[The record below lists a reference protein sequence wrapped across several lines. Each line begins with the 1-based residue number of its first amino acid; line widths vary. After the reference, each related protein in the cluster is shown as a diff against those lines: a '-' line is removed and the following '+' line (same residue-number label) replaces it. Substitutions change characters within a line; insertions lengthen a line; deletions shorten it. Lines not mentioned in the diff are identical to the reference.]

1 MIRGRG
7 AGSTGSGEAAVR
19 LTTSYHRSAWW
30 WMSVVCGGFAVVMA
44 LAILKVGAAAPAS
57 VQLTGSAQG
66 AGTARSYDIVVSPPN
81 SGLPGESGGWTANP
95 AEMDTLSGGI
105 TVAQYNAIR
114 KLAGVEVAAPLTM
127 VGYIPFTVST
137 PIIIPASMRSTTPQR
152 VTLTVRL
159 RSDNGLST
167 VTWDDV
173 TLANPDVRTSA
184 LSIQLSWT
192 FELPLV
198 AVDPVAEARLL
209 HLNNAVASGS
219 YLPAAAAS
227 PSQPVPMLMA
237 GSIASDEAAQVTVDP
252 QGAGMA
258 AGTATLTMASAYQQL
273 VADAGKMAGTIP
285 AYWTA
290 GPVSYQ
296 PAAGGQLMPQPVAT
310 ELADVWNG
318 AYMWAGAP
326 ADAGALDVP
335 FRSLTE
341 HAALAGGAAVRAVGV
356 FDPAKIAG
364 APDTPSPYQPE
375 LLAGADPRSRQ
386 LLGGRPLAA
395 DGDPGAYPGSAASL
409 VMPLADIG
417 AFTRGYAGVKSA
429 APIGV
434 IRVRV
439 AGAAGDAAAS
449 QDRIRAVA
457 QEIVRATGLHVQA
470 VLGSTATTRVVDLP
484 AGLHG
489 RPPLRVDEVWYRS
502 DIETTVWSGLGPDS
516 IVLAELELLAGE
528 MVIAWGTWRLMRARR
543 GELATLRA
551 LGWRRGQLGRQLL
564 AEFALTAV
572 VAVAAAVLAGYA
584 IGAALAGRPDRA
596 WLLLSIPAVIAVVVV
611 ETRWPLLRTMA
622 RVLAE
627 PLPRGRPRWAPARQ
641 RRRAQPARSVRR
653 LLRTPSRMLLSTF
666 VIAVGCVALSLE
678 VAARWAFAGAAT
690 PWTERPVSWQGTVVD
705 DAAVLLVVLMATFT
719 VADLALLTLRERAVE
734 VRTLRAIGWS
744 ASDLARLTLQ
754 NALWPGLAGGLIA
767 AGFVL
772 LGGLAVAGS
781 APPRLVA
788 LSALAA
794 AAGLAMSLLA
804 ASLPTIFGGSGVST
818 NK

>member
-1 MIRGRG
+1 
-7 AGSTGSGEAAVR
+7 
-19 LTTSYHRSAWW
+19 
-30 WMSVVCGGFAVVMA
+30 MSVACGGFAVIMA
-44 LAILKVGAAAPAS
+44 LAILAVGASAPAS
-57 VQLTGSAQG
+57 VQLTGRAQG
-66 AGTARSYDIVVSPPN
+66 TGAARSYDIIVSPPDA
-81 SGLPGESGGWTANP
+81 GLAGGSGGWTDSP

-105 TVAQYNAIR
+105 TLAQYNAIR
-114 KLAGVEVAAPLTM
+114 RLAGVEVAAPLTM
-127 VGYIPFTVST
+127 VGYIPFTVSA
-137 PIIIPASMRSTTPQR
+137 PLVIPASMRSTTPQR

-173 TLANPDVRTSA
+173 TLANPAVRTSD
-184 LSIQLSWT
+184 LSIRLSWT

-209 HLNNAVASGS
+209 HLNTAVASGS
-219 YLPAAAAS
+219 YLPATATA

-237 GSIASDEAAQVTVDP
+237 GSIASDETAQVTVDP

-258 AGTATLTMASAYQQL
+258 AGTATLSMATAYRQL
-273 VADAGKMAGTIP
+273 VADAGRSAGTIA

-296 PAAGGQLMPQPVAT
+296 PAADGRLAPQPVAT

-318 AYMWAGAP
+318 AYLWAGAP
-326 ADAGALDVP
+326 ADASALDVP

-341 HAALAGGAAVRAVGV
+341 HAALAGGATVRAVGV
-356 FDPAKIAG
+356 FDPAEVAG

-375 LLAGADPRSRQ
+375 LLTGADPQSRE

-409 VMPLADIG
+409 VVPLADIG
-417 AFTRGYAGVKSA
+417 AFTRGYAGGSGA

-439 AGAAGDAAAS
+439 AGAAGDGAAS

-470 VLGSTATTRVVDLP
+470 VLGATSTTRVVDLP

-489 RPPLRVDEVWYRS
+489 RPPLQVDEVWYRS

-528 MVIAWGTWRLMRARR
+528 MVIGWGAWRVMRARR

-551 LGWRRGQLGRQLL
+551 LGWRRRQLGGQLL
-564 AEFALTAV
+564 AEFALAAV
-572 VAVAAAVLAGYA
+572 VALAAAALAGYEV
-584 IGAALAGRPDRA
+584 GAALAGRPVWA
-596 WLLLSIPAVIAVVVV
+596 WLLLTIPAAIAVVIAI
-611 ETRWPLLRTMA
+611 RR
-622 RVLAE
+622 
-627 PLPRGRPRWAPARQ
+627 PLPGLTARALAGPLGRGRPRWRRPAPRPQAP
-641 RRRAQPARSVRR
+641 PARSVRR

-678 VAARWAFAGAAT
+678 AAARWAFSGAAT
-690 PWTERPVSWQGTVVD
+690 PWTERPVTWPGAVVD
-705 DAAVLLVVLMATFT
+705 VAAVLLIAAMATCT
-719 VADLALLTLRERAVE
+719 VADLALLTLRERAAE
-734 VRTLRAIGWS
+734 VAALRAIGWS
-744 ASDLARLTLQ
+744 APDLAWLTLQ
-754 NALWPGLAGGLIA
+754 NAIWPGLAGGLV
-767 AGFVL
+767 AGGFDL

-781 APPRLVA
+781 APPRLIA

-794 AAGLAMSLLA
+794 AVGVLMSLLA
-804 ASLPTIFGGSGVST
+804 ASLPAIFSGSGLSA

>member
-1 MIRGRG
+1 
-7 AGSTGSGEAAVR
+7 
-19 LTTSYHRSAWW
+19 
-30 WMSVVCGGFAVVMA
+30 MSVACGGFAVIMA
-44 LAILKVGAAAPAS
+44 LAILAVGASAPAS
-57 VQLTGSAQG
+57 VQLTGSARGTG
-66 AGTARSYDIVVSPPN
+66 AARSYDIIVSAPDA
-81 SGLPGESGGWTANP
+81 GLAGGSGGWTDSP

-105 TVAQYNAIR
+105 TLAQYNAIR
-114 KLAGVEVAAPLTM
+114 RLAGVEVAAPLTM
-127 VGYIPFTVST
+127 VGYIPFTVSA
-137 PIIIPASMRSTTPQR
+137 PLVIPASMRSTTPRR

-173 TLANPDVRTSA
+173 TLANPAVRTSD
-184 LSIQLSWT
+184 LSIRLSWT

-209 HLNNAVASGS
+209 HLNTAVASGS
-219 YLPAAAAS
+219 YLPATATA

-237 GSIASDEAAQVTVDP
+237 GSIASDETAQVTVDP

-258 AGTATLTMASAYQQL
+258 AGTATLSMATAYQQL
-273 VADAGKMAGTIP
+273 VADAGRSAGTIA

-296 PAAGGQLMPQPVAT
+296 PAADGRLAPQPVAT

-318 AYMWAGAP
+318 AYLWAGAP
-326 ADAGALDVP
+326 ADASALDVP

-341 HAALAGGAAVRAVGV
+341 HAALAGGATVRAVGV
-356 FDPAKIAG
+356 FDPAEVAG

-375 LLAGADPRSRQ
+375 LLTGADPQSRE

-409 VMPLADIG
+409 VVPLADIG
-417 AFTRGYAGVKSA
+417 AFTRGYAGGSGA

-439 AGAAGDAAAS
+439 AGAADDSAAS

-470 VLGSTATTRVVDLP
+470 VLGATSTTRVVDLP

-489 RPPLRVDEVWYRS
+489 RPPLQVNEVWYRS

-528 MVIAWGTWRLMRARR
+528 MVIGWGAWRLMRARR

-551 LGWRRGQLGRQLL
+551 LGWRRRQLGGQLL
-564 AEFALTAV
+564 AEFALAAV
-572 VAVAAAVLAGYA
+572 VALAAAALAGYEV
-584 IGAALAGRPDRA
+584 GAALAGRPVWA
-596 WLLLSIPAVIAVVVV
+596 WLLLTIPAAIAVVIAI
-611 ETRWPLLRTMA
+611 RR
-622 RVLAE
+622 
-627 PLPRGRPRWAPARQ
+627 PLPGLAARALAGPLGRGRPRWRRPAPRPQAP
-641 RRRAQPARSVRR
+641 PARSVRR

-678 VAARWAFAGAAT
+678 AAARWAFSGAAT
-690 PWTERPVSWQGTVVD
+690 PWTERPVTWPGAVVD
-705 DAAVLLVVLMATFT
+705 VAAVLLIAAMATCT
-719 VADLALLTLRERAVE
+719 VADLALLTLRERAAE
-734 VRTLRAIGWS
+734 VAALRAIGWS
-744 ASDLARLTLQ
+744 APDLAWLTLQ
-754 NALWPGLAGGLIA
+754 NAIWPGLAGGLV
-767 AGFVL
+767 AGGFDL

-781 APPRLVA
+781 APPRLIA

-794 AAGLAMSLLA
+794 AVGVLMSLLA
-804 ASLPTIFGGSGVST
+804 ASLPAIFSGSGLSA

>member
-1 MIRGRG
+1 M
-7 AGSTGSGEAAVR
+7 R
-19 LTTSYHRSAWW
+19 LTTGYHRSAWW
-30 WMSVVCGGFAVVMA
+30 WLSVVCGGFAVVMG
-44 LAILKVGAAAPAS
+44 LAVLKVGAAAPAS

-66 AGTARSYDIVVSPPN
+66 SGAARSYDIVVSAPN
-81 SGLPGESGGWTANP
+81 SGSPGDSGGWTDSP

-105 TVAQYNAIR
+105 TVAQYDAVR

-127 VGYIPFTVST
+127 VGYLPFTVSA
-137 PIIIPASMRSTTPQR
+137 PLIIPASMRSTTPQR
-152 VTLTVRL
+152 VTVTVRL
-159 RSDNGLST
+159 RSDDGLST

-184 LSIQLSWT
+184 LSIRLSWT

-209 HLNNAVASGS
+209 DLNTAVVSGS
-219 YLPAAAAS
+219 YLPATASS
-227 PSQPVPMLMA
+227 PSQPVPVLMA

-252 QGAGMA
+252 AGAGMA

-273 VADAGKMAGTIP
+273 VADAGTTAGTIP

-296 PAAGGQLMPQPVAT
+296 QAAGGQLEPQPVAT

-318 AYMWAGAP
+318 AYMWSGAP

-341 HAALAGGAAVRAVGV
+341 HPAVAGGATVKAVGV
-356 FDPAKIAG
+356 FDPAKVGG
-364 APDTPSPYQPE
+364 APATPSPYQPE
-375 LLAGADPRSRQ
+375 LLAGADPQSRQ

-395 DGDPGAYPGSAASL
+395 DGDPGALPGSAASL
-409 VMPLADIG
+409 VVPLADIG
-417 AFTRGYAGVKSA
+417 AFTRGYAGVQAA

-439 AGAAGDAAAS
+439 AGAAGDDAAS

-470 VLGSTATTRVVDLP
+470 VLGTTTTTRVVDVP

-489 RPPLRVDEVWYRS
+489 RPPLQVDEVWYRS

-528 MVIAWGTWRLMRARR
+528 MVLAWGTWRIMRARR

-551 LGWRRGQLGRQLL
+551 LGWRRGQLGRRLL
-564 AEFALTAV
+564 PEFALTAV
-572 VAVAAAVLAGYA
+572 VAVAAAVLAGYT
-584 IGAALAGRPDRA
+584 IGAALAGRPDWA
-596 WLLLSIPAVIAVVVV
+596 WLLLSIPVVIAAAIV
-611 ETRWPLLRTMA
+611 ETRRPLLWTMA
-622 RVLAE
+622 RALAE
-627 PLPRGRPRWAPARQ
+627 PLRSGGPGRTPAG
-641 RRRAQPARSVRR
+641 RRRQAPPVRSVRR
-653 LLRTPSRMLLSTF
+653 LLSSPSRMLLSTF

-678 VAARWAFAGAAT
+678 AAARWAFAGAAT
-690 PWTERPVSWQGTVVD
+690 PWTERPVTGQGMVVD
-705 DAAVLLVVLMATFT
+705 VGAVLLVAAMATFT
-719 VADLALLTLRERAVE
+719 VADLALLSLRERAAE
-734 VRTLRAIGWS
+734 VSTLRAIGWS
-744 ASDLARLTLQ
+744 APDLARLTLQ
-754 NALWPGLAGGLIA
+754 NAVWPGLAGGLIA
-767 AGFVL
+767 GGFDL

-781 APPRLVA
+781 APPRLIA
-788 LSALAA
+788 LSGLAA
-794 AAGLAMSLLA
+794 AAGVAMSLLA
-804 ASLPTIFGGSGVST
+804 ASLPAIFSGSGVT
-818 NK
+818 ANK

>member
-1 MIRGRG
+1 M
-7 AGSTGSGEAAVR
+7 R

-30 WMSVVCGGFAVVMA
+30 WLSVVCGALAVVMA
-44 LAILKVGAAAPAS
+44 LAILRVGAAAPAS
-57 VQLTGSAQG
+57 VQLTGSAEG
-66 AGTARSYDIVVSPPN
+66 AGAARSYDIVVSPPD
-81 SGLPGESGGWTANP
+81 SGLPGGSGGWTDSP

-105 TVAQYNAIR
+105 TLAQYNAIR
-114 KLAGVEVAAPLTM
+114 RLAGVSVAAPLTM
-127 VGYIPFTVST
+127 VGYIPFTVT
-137 PIIIPASMRSTTPQR
+137 APLAIPAGMRSTTPQR
-152 VTLTVRL
+152 VTVTVRL

-173 TLANPDVRTSA
+173 TLANPDVRTSD
-184 LSIQLSWT
+184 LSIGLSWT

-209 HLNNAVASGS
+209 HLNAAVASGS
-219 YLPAAAAS
+219 YLPTTAAGA
-227 PSQPVPMLMA
+227 SQPVPMLMA
-237 GSIASDEAAQVTVDP
+237 GSIASDETAQVTVDP

-258 AGTATLTMASAYQQL
+258 AGTATLTMASAYRQL
-273 VADAGKMAGTIP
+273 VADASKTVGPIP
-285 AYWTA
+285 AFWTA

-296 PAAGGQLMPQPVAT
+296 PAAGGALMPQPVAT

-318 AYMWAGAP
+318 AYLWAGAP
-326 ADAGALDVP
+326 SDAGALDVP

-341 HAALAGGAAVRAVGV
+341 HTAQAGGATVRAVGV
-356 FDPAKIAG
+356 FDPAKVSG

-375 LLAGADPRSRQ
+375 LLTGADSQSRQ

-409 VMPLADIG
+409 VVPLADIG
-417 AFTRGYAGVKSA
+417 AFTRDYSGLNDA
-429 APIGV
+429 APIGL

-439 AGAAGDAAAS
+439 AGAAGDDGVS

-470 VLGSTATTRVVDLP
+470 VLGATATTRVVDLP

-489 RPPLRVDEVWYRS
+489 RPPLQVDEVWYRS

-528 MVIAWGTWRLMRARR
+528 MVIGWGAWRLMRARR

-551 LGWRRGQLGRQLL
+551 LGWRRRQLGWQLL
-564 AEFALTAV
+564 AEFALAAV
-572 VAVAAAVLAGYA
+572 VALAAAALAGYEV
-584 IGAALAGRPDRA
+584 GAALAGRPVLA
-596 WLLLSIPAVIAVVVV
+596 WLLLGIPAVIAVVIV
-611 ETRWPLLRTMA
+611 ETRRPLRTLA
-622 RVLAE
+622 RALAG
-627 PLPRGRPRWAPARQ
+627 PPHRGWPGRPPTSPPP
-641 RRRAQPARSVRR
+641 RALPARSVRG
-653 LLRTPSRMLLSTF
+653 LLRTPSRMLLSAF

-690 PWTERPVSWQGTVVD
+690 PWTERPVSWPGAVVD
-705 DAAVLLVVLMATFT
+705 VVAVLLVAAMATFT
-719 VADLALLTLRERAVE
+719 VADLTLLTLRERAAE
-734 VRTLRAIGWS
+734 VAALRAIGWS
-744 ASDLARLTLQ
+744 GPDLAWLTLQ
-754 NALWPGLAGGLIA
+754 NAVWPGLAGGLV
-767 AGFVL
+767 AGGCDL

-781 APPRLVA
+781 APPRLIT

-794 AAGLAMSLLA
+794 AVGVVMSLLA
-804 ASLPTIFGGSGVST
+804 ASLPVIFSGSGLT
-818 NK
+818 AKK

>member
-1 MIRGRG
+1 MTRGRG
-7 AGSTGSGEAAVR
+7 AESTGSGDRAVR

-30 WMSVVCGGFAVVMA
+30 WMSVVCGGFAVIMA
-44 LAILKVGAAAPAS
+44 LAILAVGASAPAS
-57 VQLTGSAQG
+57 VQLSGSAQG
-66 AGTARSYDIVVSPPN
+66 AGAARSYDIIVSPPN
-81 SGLPGESGGWTANP
+81 AGLAGSAGGWTDSP

-105 TVAQYNAIR
+105 TVAQYNAIGR
-114 KLAGVEVAAPLTM
+114 LAGVEVAAPLTM
-127 VGYIPFTVST
+127 VGYIPFTVSA
-137 PIIIPASMRSTTPQR
+137 PLVIPASMRSTTPQR

-173 TLANPDVRTSA
+173 TLANPAVRTSD
-184 LSIQLSWT
+184 LSIRLSWT

-209 HLNNAVASGS
+209 HLNSAVAAGS
-219 YLPAAAAS
+219 YLPATATA

-237 GSIASDEAAQVTVDP
+237 GSIASDETAQVTVDP

-258 AGTATLTMASAYQQL
+258 AGTATLSMATAYRQL
-273 VADAGKMAGTIP
+273 VADAGRSAGTIA

-296 PAAGGQLMPQPVAT
+296 PAADGRLAPQPVAT

-318 AYMWAGAP
+318 AYLWAGAP
-326 ADAGALDVP
+326 SDASALDVP

-341 HAALAGGAAVRAVGV
+341 HAALAGGATVRAVGV
-356 FDPAKIAG
+356 FDPAKVAG
-364 APDTPSPYQPE
+364 APGTPSPYQPE
-375 LLAGADPRSRQ
+375 LLTGADPQSRQ

-409 VMPLADIG
+409 VVPLADIG
-417 AFTRGYAGVKSA
+417 AFTRGYAGGSSA

-439 AGAAGDAAAS
+439 AGAADDSAAS

-470 VLGSTATTRVVDLP
+470 VLGATSTTRVVDLP

-489 RPPLRVDEVWYRS
+489 RPPLQVDEVWYRS

-528 MVIAWGTWRLMRARR
+528 MVIGWGAWRLMRARR

-551 LGWRRGQLGRQLL
+551 LGWRRRQLGGQLL
-564 AEFALTAV
+564 AEFALAAV
-572 VAVAAAVLAGYA
+572 VALAAAALAGYEVA
-584 IGAALAGRPDRA
+584 VALAGRPVWA
-596 WLLLSIPAVIAVVVV
+596 WLLLSIPAVIAVVIA
-611 ETRWPLLRTMA
+611 TRR
-622 RVLAE
+622 
-627 PLPRGRPRWAPARQ
+627 PLPGLTARALAGPLGRGRPRRRSTSPPPQAP
-641 RRRAQPARSVRR
+641 PARSVRR

-678 VAARWAFAGAAT
+678 AAARWAFSGAAT
-690 PWTERPVSWQGTVVD
+690 PWTERPVTWPGAVVD
-705 DAAVLLVVLMATFT
+705 VAAVLLIAAMATFT
-719 VADLALLTLRERAVE
+719 VADLALLTLRDRAAE
-734 VRTLRAIGWS
+734 VTALRAIGWS
-744 ASDLARLTLQ
+744 APDLAWLTLQ
-754 NALWPGLAGGLIA
+754 NAIWPGLAGGLV
-767 AGFVL
+767 AGGFDL
-772 LGGLAVAGS
+772 LGGLAVTGS
-781 APPRLVA
+781 APPRLIA

-794 AAGLAMSLLA
+794 AVGVLMSLLA
-804 ASLPTIFGGSGVST
+804 VSLPAIFSGSGLSA